1 MSMRFA
7 WVVAATAILAVVFAG
22 SGWLLEGIDVQRL
35 PQELVLVAANTLP
48 LLAIRRQPLAVVAL
62 FGVTYPTW
70 VALGHPL
77 HELQSLPTVVA
88 MFALGAWDRPLRLRA
103 VGLLLP
109 VWMVAGGTLI
119 WGGDLL
125 ELSFVG
131 VFFVVVWT
139 LGVGFADR
147 HAQAVA
153 LEARTKELE
162 AARRELAERAVADE
176 RARIARELHDVI
188 AHAMS
193 VITVQAG
200 VGAHL
205 IDRRPSQAAE
215 SLRTIE
221 LTGREALEEL
231 RRMLSV
237 LRDPAP
243 HAPVPQPQPRLTDL
257 EELIESARRGGVDAV
272 LVERGASC
280 ELSAGLELA
289 VYRVVQE
296 ALTNVGKHAPGQAAS
311 ITVDYDPTHLTVTAT
326 NDRAESQ
333 EDAGLHEGHGLR
345 GMAERV
351 ALYAGEL
358 EISADNGCFRV
369 VARFP
374 VARTPR

>member
-7 WVVAATAILAVVFAG
+7 WVVAATVFLAVVFAG
-22 SGWLLEGIDVQRL
+22 SGWLLEGIDTRRL

-48 LLAIRRQPLAVVAL
+48 LLAIRRQPLAVVAVL
-62 FGVTYPTW
+62 GVAYPTW

-88 MFALGAWDRPLRLRA
+88 MFALGVWDRPLRLRA

-109 VWMVAGGTLI
+109 LWMVAGGTLI
-119 WGGDLL
+119 WDGDLL

-131 VFFVVVWT
+131 VFLVVVWT

-153 LEARTKELE
+153 LEARTNELE
-162 AARRELAERAVADE
+162 SARRALAERAVADE

-205 IDRRPSQAAE
+205 IDRRPHQAAE
-215 SLRTIE
+215 SLRNIE
-221 LTGREALEEL
+221 VTGREALEEL

-243 HAPVPQPQPRLTDL
+243 HAPPSQPQPRLTDL
-257 EELIESARRGGVDAV
+257 TELIEAARRGGVDAT
-272 LVERGASC
+272 LVERGTSC

-289 VYRVVQE
+289 IYRVVQE
-296 ALTNVGKHAPGQAAS
+296 ALTNVGKHAPGQPAR
-311 ITVDYDPTHLTVTAT
+311 ITLDHRPSHLTVMAT
-326 NDRAESQ
+326 NELAEPV
-333 EDAGLHEGHGLR
+333 EDASVEAGHGLR
-345 GMAERV
+345 GMAERI
-351 ALYAGEL
+351 ALYGGEL
-358 EISADNGCFRV
+358 QISAVGGQFRL

-374 VARTPR
+374 IARTPR